1 MPLPCPSAAPPLD
14 RAGLMQRLR
23 RLLPATDAGRSRSG
37 QALPF
42 GMTEIDAHLPAGG
55 LALGALH
62 EAAPESYADFPSAI
76 GFSIA
81 SIGRLAR
88 LRPGAVFLVLARGG
102 LSDWGAIHHSG
113 FARLGLDPARLILV
127 EAGSHEDALWALEEI
142 LRARAAA
149 AVLGCLAEG
158 LGLKESRRLQL
169 AADGGEALLMVLRP
183 HDAETPNAAS
193 TRWRI
198 AAVPGG
204 RDRFGLLD
212 RWTWDLNLSRAR
224 NGRPGAWRVE
234 FDHVA
239 YRFGLAREL
248 GHQALPDGATEG
260 TPAAWL
266 RGN

>member
-1 MPLPCPSAAPPLD
+1 MPLPCPPAAQPLD

-42 GMTEIDAHLPAGG
+42 GMPEIDAHLAAGG
-55 LALGALH
+55 LDALH
-62 EAAPESYADFPSAI
+62 EAAAESYADFPSAI
-76 GFSIA
+76 GFSVA

-102 LSDWGAIHHSG
+102 LSDWGAMHHSG

-127 EAGSHEDALWALEEI
+127 EAGSHEDALWAIEEI
-142 LRARAAA
+142 VRARAAL

-169 AADGGEALLMVLRP
+169 AADGGEALLLVLRP

-224 NGRPGAWRVE
+224 NGRPGRWRVE

-239 YRFGLAREL
+239 YRFGLARGL
-248 GHQALPDGATEG
+248 DRQALPDGATEG
-260 TPAAWL
+260 APAARL